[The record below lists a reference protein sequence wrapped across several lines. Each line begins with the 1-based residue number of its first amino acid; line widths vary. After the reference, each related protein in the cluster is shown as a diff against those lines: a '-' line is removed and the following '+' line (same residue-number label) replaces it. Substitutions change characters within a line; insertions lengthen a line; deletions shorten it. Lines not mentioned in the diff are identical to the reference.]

1 MKKTLIALAFVTAVS
16 NVAFANPLQETTY
29 YNNEF
34 IKLINEHERTEALLD
49 ITKCTSRKYSSYTEY
64 MGDVHFVD
72 GIRKVTIRFFHG
84 VEDDWALIK
93 YDNEEFF
100 KELRVD
106 DPLLVNLYYYIKDF
120 AKEV

>member
-1 MKKTLIALAFVTAVS
+1 
-16 NVAFANPLQETTY
+16 
-29 YNNEF
+29 
-34 IKLINEHERTEALLD
+34 
-49 ITKCTSRKYSSYTEY
+49 

-93 YDNEEFF
+93 YDNEDFF

-120 AKEV
+120 AKEL